1 MKKILISDS
10 IDKKCESILK
20 SEGFAVDYKPG
31 ISENEL
37 KKIINQYSCL
47 IVRSSTQ
54 ITSELISLMNEM
66 EIIGRAGTG
75 VDNIDVDAATRK
87 GILVMNTPG
96 GNTISAAE
104 HTIALIMAM
113 LRNIPQANNSLKEG
127 NWDRKKYKGS
137 ELFGKTLGVIGL
149 GKIGREV
156 SIRLKSF
163 GMDVIGYDPL
173 LSDEIAH
180 YLEINLVDLEN
191 LFASSDIITIHVPL
205 NESTKNLISK
215 ENLSKCKDGVKIV
228 NCARGGIVNE
238 NDIVNALEIGKV
250 SAAAFDVYTDEPP
263 NFKGKLIQHPKI
275 VCTPHLGA
283 STEEAQEKVAVQ
295 IAEQIAEYLNGKETH
310 GIINAPS
317 LKAAND
323 NEIIPYMMLAEN
335 IGALHSQLQ
344 KGSLKQ
350 ININYSG
357 EFLHNAAQILN
368 ASLFKGFLL
377 KQVNEPVNLINA
389 PVLIKEKGIKVN
401 ETKTGDHFNYTNL
414 ITVDFITTT
423 GKKSLSGTIFGTNEI
438 RVVKVDD
445 YFLEFKPEGNLLIYS
460 NLDKPGVLANVG
472 KLLSEE
478 NVNIAGLS
486 LGRIEE
492 GKEALTVIN
501 LDQAISQKI
510 IERIKLL
517 PDVRNVT
524 CVVI

>member
-20 SEGFAVDYKPG
+20 SAEYTVDYKPG
-31 ISENEL
+31 ISEAEL

-54 ITSELISLMNEM
+54 VTSELISLMDNM

-75 VDNIDVDAATRK
+75 VDNIDVEAATRK

-104 HTIALIMAM
+104 HTIALIMSM

-127 NWDRKKYKGS
+127 KWDRKKYKGS
-137 ELFGKTLGVIGL
+137 ELFGKTLGIIGL

-156 SIRLKSF
+156 SVRLKAF
-163 GMDVIGYDPL
+163 GMNIIGYDPL
-173 LSDEIAH
+173 LSEEIAH
-180 YLEINLVDLEN
+180 NLEIKLVDLDN
-191 LFASSDIITIHVPL
+191 LFASSDIITVHVPL
-205 NESTKNLISK
+205 NDSTKNLISE
-215 ENLSKCKDGVKIV
+215 ENLNKCKDGVKIV

-238 NDIVNALEIGKV
+238 DDIVNAIESGKV
-250 SAAAFDVYTDEPP
+250 SCAAFDVYVDEPP
-263 NFKGKLIQHPKI
+263 DFKGKLIQHSKI

-295 IAEQIAEYLNGKETH
+295 IAEQITGYLTEKETY

-323 NEIIPYMMLAEN
+323 NEIIPYIMLAEN
-335 IGALHSQLQ
+335 IGSIHSQLQ
-344 KGSLKQ
+344 KGNLKQ

-357 EFLHNAAQILN
+357 EFLHNASQVLSAAL
-368 ASLFKGFLL
+368 LKGFLL
-377 KQVNEPVNLINA
+377 NQVSEPVNLINS
-389 PVLIKEKGIKVN
+389 PLLIKEKGIKVN

-414 ITVDFITTT
+414 ITADFITSASR
-423 GKKSLSGTIFGTNEI
+423 KSLSGTIFGTNEI
-438 RVVKVDD
+438 RVVKVDE

-472 KLLSEE
+472 KILSEE

-492 GKEALTVIN
+492 GKESLTVIN
-501 LDQAISQKI
+501 IDQASF
-510 IERIKLL
+510 IE
-517 PDVRNVT
+517 NS
-524 CVVI
+524 